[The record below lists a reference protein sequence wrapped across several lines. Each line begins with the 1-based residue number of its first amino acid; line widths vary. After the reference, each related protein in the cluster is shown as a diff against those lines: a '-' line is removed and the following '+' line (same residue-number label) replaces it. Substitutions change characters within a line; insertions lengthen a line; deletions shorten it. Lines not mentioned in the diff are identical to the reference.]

1 MGDVVLMWPNRGQSS
16 FIVTLNFE
24 TSSKILSYL
33 CLSQLDN
40 KYKMV
45 RKDFEVM
52 APVGSYESL
61 YAALQGGADSVYF
74 GVEGLN
80 MRARSSANFTLDDL
94 KNIVEVCSG
103 KGVKTYLTVNTVI
116 YNNELEKM
124 RQVIDCAGAAGVT
137 AIIASDLAAILYAHS
152 VGVEV
157 HISTQ
162 CNITNYEAVRFF
174 AQYADVIVLAREVVL
189 DQVMEIHRRI
199 VEEGLCG
206 PKGDLI
212 KIEMFAHGALCMA
225 VSGKCYLSLHEK
237 NASANRGACY
247 QICRRA
253 YTVRDRDNEVELDI
267 ENEYIMSPKDLCT
280 VGFINKMMDAGI
292 RVFKIEGRARSA
304 EYVRTVCECYNEAIN
319 ACLDGSYAA
328 EKIKVWKER
337 LAMVFNRGFWD
348 GYYLGQRLGEWS
360 EVYGSKAT
368 KKKVLLGKVTN
379 YFTNLQVGEFKLES
393 FDLNVGDEI
402 LIQGPTTGT
411 IQMAVQQMRVDLKPV
426 EKVDKGT
433 LFSIQV
439 PEKIRRGDK
448 LYKWVDTTPEL
459 MQ

>member
-1 MGDVVLMWPNRGQSS
+1 M
-16 FIVTLNFE
+16 
-24 TSSKILSYL
+24 K
-33 CLSQLDN
+33 
-40 KYKMV
+40 
-45 RKDFEVM
+45 RKDFEIM

-94 KNIVEVCSG
+94 KNIVALCSERQ
-103 KGVKTYLTVNTVI
+103 VKTYLTVNTVI
-116 YNNELEKM
+116 YNYELDKM
-124 RQVIDCAGAAGVT
+124 RKVIDCAGEAGVT
-137 AIIASDLAAILYAHS
+137 AIIASDLAAILYAHE

-162 CNITNYEAVRFF
+162 CNVTNYEAVRFF
-174 AQYADVIVLAREVVL
+174 ARYADVVVLAREVVL
-189 DQVMEIHRRI
+189 DQVMEIHRQIIDNDLR
-199 VEEGLCG
+199 G
-206 PKGDLI
+206 PKGELVR
-212 KIEMFAHGALCMA
+212 IEMFAHGALCMA

-237 NASANRGACY
+237 NASANRGACN

-253 YTVRDRDNEVELDI
+253 YTVKDRDNEIELDI

-280 VGFINKMMDAGI
+280 VGFLNKMADAGV

-304 EYVRTVCECYNEAIN
+304 EYVRTVCECYNEAVN
-319 ACLDGSYAA
+319 AYLDNTYSA
-328 EKIKVWKER
+328 EKIQKWKER
-337 LAMVFNRGFWD
+337 LATVFNRGFWD

-368 KKKVLLGKVTN
+368 KKKILLGKVTN
-379 YFTNLQVGEFKLES
+379 YFTNLQVGEFKIES
-393 FDLNVGDEI
+393 FELQVGDEI

-411 IQMAVQQMRVDLKPV
+411 IQMKVPEIRVDLHSV
-426 EKVDKGT
+426 EKVEKGI
-433 LFSIQV
+433 LFSV
-439 PEKIRRGDK
+439 PVTEKLRRGDK

>member
-1 MGDVVLMWPNRGQSS
+1 
-16 FIVTLNFE
+16 
-24 TSSKILSYL
+24 
-33 CLSQLDN
+33 
-40 KYKMV
+40 
-45 RKDFEVM
+45 M

-61 YAALQGGADSVYF
+61 HAALQGGADSVYF

-80 MRARSSANFTLDDL
+80 MRARSSANFTLEDL
-94 KNIVEVCSG
+94 RNIVSICNE

-116 YNNELEKM
+116 YNQELQKM
-124 RQVIDCAGAAGVT
+124 RAVIDCAGEAGVT
-137 AIIASDLAAILYAHS
+137 AVIASDLSAILYAHS

-162 CNITNYEAVRFF
+162 CNVTNYEVVRFY
-174 AQYADVIVLAREVVL
+174 AQYADVVVLAREVEL
-189 DQVMEIHRRI
+189 DQVMTIHRQI
-199 VEEGLCG
+199 VENDLRG
-206 PKGDLI
+206 PKGELI
-212 KIEMFAHGALCMA
+212 RIEMFCHGALCMA

-237 NASANRGACY
+237 NASANRGACN

-253 YTVRDRDNEVELDI
+253 YTVKDRDNEIELDI

-280 VGFINKMMDAGI
+280 IGFLNKMVDAGV

-304 EYVRTVCECYNEAIN
+304 EYVRTVCECYNEAVQ
-319 ACLDGSYAA
+319 AYLDGTYSR
-328 EKIKVWKER
+328 EKIEAWKER
-337 LAMVFNRGFWD
+337 LSTVFNRGFWD

-379 YFTNLQVGEFKLES
+379 YFKNLSVGEFKLES
-393 FDLNVGDEI
+393 GRLAVGEEI
-402 LIQGPTTGT
+402 LITGTTTGV
-411 IQMAVQQMRVDLKPV
+411 IQMKVPELRVDLQSV
-426 EKVDKGT
+426 ESIEKGT
-433 LFSIQV
+433 VFSMPT

-448 LYKWVDTTPEL
+448 LYKVVDTTPEL

>member
-1 MGDVVLMWPNRGQSS
+1 MRPELKFSDFDMM
-16 FIVTLNFE
+16 
-24 TSSKILSYL
+24 K
-33 CLSQLDN
+33 
-40 KYKMV
+40 

-94 KNIVEVCSG
+94 RNIVSICSE

-116 YNNELEKM
+116 YNNELDKM
-124 RQVIDCAGAAGVT
+124 RQVIDCAGEAGVT

-162 CNITNYEAVRFF
+162 CNITNFEAVRFF

-189 DQVMEIHRRI
+189 EQVMEIHRQIIDNDIR
-199 VEEGLCG
+199 G
-206 PKGDLI
+206 PRGELI

-237 NASANRGACY
+237 NASANRGACN

-253 YTVRDRDNEVELDI
+253 YTVKDRDNEIELDI

-280 VGFINKMMDAGI
+280 IGFVNKMIDAGI

-304 EYVRTVCECYNEAIN
+304 EYVRTVCECYNEAIT
-319 ACLDGSYAA
+319 ACLENTYSADRI
-328 EKIKVWKER
+328 EDWKAR
-337 LAMVFNRGFWD
+337 LSTVFNRGFWN

-360 EVYGSKAT
+360 EVYGSMAT

-393 FDLNVGDEI
+393 FDLQAGDEI

-411 IQMAVQQMRVDLKPV
+411 IQMKVPEIRVDMKPV
-426 EKVDKGT
+426 EKIDKGT
-433 LFSIQV
+433 VFSMQV
-439 PEKIRRGDK
+439 GEKVRRGDK
-448 LYKWVDTTPEL
+448 LYKWVDTIPEL

>member
-1 MGDVVLMWPNRGQSS
+1 
-16 FIVTLNFE
+16 
-24 TSSKILSYL
+24 
-33 CLSQLDN
+33 
-40 KYKMV
+40 
-45 RKDFEVM
+45 M

-94 KNIVEVCSG
+94 RNIVSVCSE
-103 KGVKTYLTVNTVI
+103 KGVKIYLTVNTVI
-116 YNNELEKM
+116 YNNELDKM
-124 RQVIDCAGAAGVT
+124 RQVIDCAGEAGVT

-162 CNITNYEAVRFF
+162 CNITNFEAVRFF

-189 DQVMEIHRRI
+189 EQVMEIHRQIIDNDLR
-199 VEEGLCG
+199 G
-206 PKGDLI
+206 PRGELI

-237 NASANRGACY
+237 NASANRGACN

-253 YTVRDRDNEVELDI
+253 YTVKDRDNEIELDI

-280 VGFINKMMDAGI
+280 IGFVNKMIDAGI

-304 EYVRTVCECYNEAIN
+304 EYVRTVCECYNEAIT
-319 ACLDGSYAA
+319 ACLENTYSADRI
-328 EKIKVWKER
+328 EDWKAR
-337 LAMVFNRGFWD
+337 LSTVFNRGFWN

-360 EVYGSKAT
+360 EVYGSMAT

-393 FDLNVGDEI
+393 FDLQAGDEI

-411 IQMAVQQMRVDLKPV
+411 IQMKVPEIRVDMKSV
-426 EKVDKGT
+426 EKIDKGT
-433 LFSIQV
+433 VFSMQV
-439 PEKIRRGDK
+439 GEKVRRGDK
-448 LYKWVDTTPEL
+448 LYKWVDTIPEL

>member
-1 MGDVVLMWPNRGQSS
+1 
-16 FIVTLNFE
+16 
-24 TSSKILSYL
+24 
-33 CLSQLDN
+33 
-40 KYKMV
+40 
-45 RKDFEVM
+45 M

-94 KNIVEVCSG
+94 RNIVSVCAE

-116 YNNELEKM
+116 YNNELDKM
-124 RQVIDCAGAAGVT
+124 RQVIDCAGEAGVT

-162 CNITNYEAVRFF
+162 CNITNFEAVRFF
-174 AQYADVIVLAREVVL
+174 AQYADVVVLAREVVL
-189 DQVMEIHRRI
+189 EQVMEIHRQIIDNDLR
-199 VEEGLCG
+199 G
-206 PKGDLI
+206 PRGELI

-237 NASANRGACY
+237 NASANRGACN

-253 YTVRDRDNEVELDI
+253 YTVKDRDNEIELDI

-280 VGFINKMMDAGI
+280 IGFMNKMIDAGI

-304 EYVRTVCECYNEAIN
+304 EYVRTVCECYNEAIT
-319 ACLDGSYAA
+319 ACLEDTYSADRI
-328 EKIKVWKER
+328 ESWKER
-337 LAMVFNRGFWD
+337 LSTVFNRGFWN

-360 EVYGSKAT
+360 EVYGSMAT

-393 FDLNVGDEI
+393 FDLQAGDEI

-411 IQMAVQQMRVDLKPV
+411 IQMEVPEIRVDMKPV
-426 EKVDKGT
+426 EKIDKGT
-433 LFSIQV
+433 VFSMQV
-439 PEKIRRGDK
+439 GEKVRRGDK
-448 LYKWVDTTPEL
+448 LYKWVDTIPEL